1 MESSSPNSQKA
12 GRIAEAKQR
21 AATIKAQQEE
31 RLASLPINTLCIYL
45 KNRSD
50 SHIKNDFHWGY
61 YFHVDR
67 AGGMKHHATN
77 ESKAWI
83 AEHVRTNGLL
93 KELMLCVIIDIARV
107 PPELHAELDR
117 QLGVFDGCMNDEIP
131 GIAKMN
137 CRTWLKEVLKGMMQA
152 GVVKLQGNVEELEA
166 ECLEIGNRFGDEAAA
181 NVQPRP
187 VVKSALCC
195 EN

>member
-1 MESSSPNSQKA
+1 MESSDPGIQKA
-12 GRIAEAKQR
+12 ARIAEAKQR
-21 AATIKAQQEE
+21 AATIKVQQEE
-31 RLASLPINTLCIYL
+31 RLASLPINTLYIYL

-50 SHIKNDFHWGY
+50 PHIKNDFHWGY

-67 AGGMKHHATN
+67 SGGMKHHATN

-83 AEHVRTNGLL
+83 AEHVRTNALL
-93 KELMLCVIIDIARV
+93 KEFTLCVLIEIARV

-131 GIAKMN
+131 GMKKMT
-137 CRTWLKEVLKGMMQA
+137 CRVWLKEVFKGFVEA
-152 GVVKLQGNVEELEA
+152 GVVRCRGNVDELEA
-166 ECLEIGNRFGDEAAA
+166 ECLEIGNQFGDEAAA

-187 VVKSALCC
+187 VAKSKLCC
-195 EN
+195 